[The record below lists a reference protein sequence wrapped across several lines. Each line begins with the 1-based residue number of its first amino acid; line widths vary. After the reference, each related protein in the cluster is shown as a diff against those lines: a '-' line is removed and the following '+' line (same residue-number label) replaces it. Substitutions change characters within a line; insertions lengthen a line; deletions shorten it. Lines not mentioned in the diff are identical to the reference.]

1 MCLLLQVHD
10 ELIYEA
16 EEEIIEKASA
26 LVKRVMENAIESRLP
41 FSANV
46 YTGANWGELG

>member
-1 MCLLLQVHD
+1 
-10 ELIYEA
+10 
-16 EEEIIEKASA
+16 